1 MVGHFTGSNNQP
13 YRGDFH
19 LSEEVYTSMK
29 DRAAERP
36 RTEVGGMLFG
46 MFEKEDGR
54 VVNVRVERV
63 VNVPDNQGV
72 HQATYFSINDSFM
85 SDVVDEYIPPYT
97 YLGNWH
103 SHLGYG
109 GPSSG
114 DHKQVSKFFEEN
126 PERDYLIAVIQDRD
140 GGIRDLE
147 YDTYIELYERKRDN
161 STDYH
166 IHQITDVDTIEHPPE
181 RTVDDESEGGSATE
195 VDLLERIE
203 AEISAVASDNELASD
218 MSELASELVTELD
231 VVEEDGVGTVYQNSR
246 EEPET
251 ILLVPVQLRTER
263 DDPES
268 TSKIEQA
275 MDEVSRSLHVTSDT
289 SPDSLEHAGPLAT
302 FLSISIPGSYPEGDI
317 YIDVKSRDQTVQ
329 ATIMQISCVELSA
342 SPQEFCNQIQAMLDE
357 EIDEFLAQSVDQL
370 LATRG
375 GDDR

>member
-1 MVGHFTGSNNQP
+1 MVGHFTGSDNQP

-19 LSEEVYTSMK
+19 LSEEVYTSME

-46 MFEKEDGR
+46 TFEKDDGE
-54 VVNVRVERV
+54 VVDVRVERV
-63 VNVPDNQGV
+63 VNVPDDQGV
-72 HQATYFSINDSFM
+72 HQATYFSIDDSFM

-140 GGIRDLE
+140 GGIRDPE
-147 YDTYIELYERKRDN
+147 YDTYIELYERKRAK
-161 STDYH
+161 STDYQ
-166 IHQITDVDTIEHPPE
+166 IHQITEVDTIEHPPE
-181 RTVDDESEGGSATE
+181 RTVDEENEGGGATE
-195 VDLLERIE
+195 DDLLDRLE
-203 AEISAVASDNELASD
+203 ADLSAVSLDDGLASD
-218 MSELASELVTELD
+218 ISELASELVTELD
-231 VVEEDGVGTVYQNSR
+231 AVAEDGVGTVYQNPR

-251 ILLVPVQLRTER
+251 ILLVPVELGAER

-268 TSKIEQA
+268 ASKIEQA
-275 MDEVSRSLHVTSDT
+275 MDEVSKSLQVTSDT
-289 SPDSLEHAGPLAT
+289 SPDSSEHSGPLAT

-317 YIDVKSRDQTVQ
+317 YVDVKSRDQTVQ
-329 ATIMQISCVELSA
+329 ATILQTPCAELSA
-342 SPQEFCNQIQAMLDE
+342 SPREFRNQIQTMLDE
-357 EIDEFLAQSVDQL
+357 DIDEFLAQSVDQL

-375 GDDR
+375 GDNR